1 MSSTSSVV
9 PIATN
14 LSSALGGGKGQ
25 TQQIQNQSASV
36 FFASLVSSIVIF
48 VEPPYQSSQDP
59 CPVDADGLSADLTS
73 SNSQPRTYLVPEKQ
87 RTEPPPKGIW
97 RWIIPVYRTSK
108 VEFVQKCG
116 LDAYFFLRYLWLLLK
131 IFVPSAAVILP
142 VLLPINYV
150 GGKGPNF
157 ATGIYSNATTW
168 NNVTGLNQFAFGN
181 VRPDETNRYW
191 AHLILAVGVIVWSCW
206 VFFDELKDY
215 IKLRQAYLTS
225 PQHRLRASATTVLVS
240 GIPKEW
246 CTAKALDGLYDVFPG
261 GIRNIWINR
270 KFDDLNAKIKLR
282 NKLALSL
289 ESGETNLVQNAKK
302 AQMKKA
308 KEEAKKAGKKQT
320 KEEEKQEKK
329 KIDEKASAVANL
341 DGVSAGDP
349 HQVRHNIREI
359 LSDRGRQ
366 HSRDETKN
374 QVHKRRLVPIPLV
387 GQGIDAVGHG
397 LGNIGKTVLGGFRT
411 VGKEVDERLNTTN
424 GFVPPEDGEFATQL
438 QTTGGYEPPED
449 KTVAIQHDSEDEEG
463 RSDHHIRDSASTVVQ
478 RRESDAR
485 SDKSY
490 NEDDDDDALWR
501 RYLKPKDRDTMRLPI
516 FGWTWMISL
525 PLIGKKVDTIYYCR
539 KEIARL
545 NVEIEEDQGNPEKFP
560 LMNSAFIQ
568 FNHQVAAHMACQ
580 SVTHHMPK
588 QMAPRMVEIS
598 PDDVIWDNMS
608 ITWWESYIRT
618 VVVLV
623 LIIGLVIGW
632 AIPVSFTGTLSQI
645 QYLSQTLS
653 WLSWLQRVPAVIL
666 AVIQGLLPQ
675 LLLALLLLVLPII
688 LRLLAKNQGV
698 PTGMAVEISV
708 QKFYFGF
715 LFVQVF
721 LIVSISTTITTV
733 VAQIA
738 ASPQSIPAILAE
750 NIPKAANYFF
760 SYLILQAL
768 SVSAGALLQVGEL
781 LSWFILG
788 PLLDGTARKK
798 WARQMNLPTTQW
810 GTFFPVFTNLAAIGF
825 IYAVISPLIL
835 IFNVI
840 TFGLFWIAY
849 RYNSLYVTKFRSD
862 TGGLLFPTAVNQLF
876 VGLYFMEASLI
887 GLFFLVTN
895 ADANGNAT
903 SNTPCKPQAI
913 IMIIVLCLTVV
924 YQILLSQN
932 FSPLYRYMPITLEDD
947 AVERDGEFARAQEMH
962 SMDEERGNNDHRPT
976 SSGANVEGLEDLT
989 PAERDFLVQRAFQHE
1004 ALRAKRPVVWIPR
1017 DDLGVADDEVYRTQR
1032 TSKHIWISDQYTA
1045 LDSKARVVYR
1055 RSPPDFSEVDL
1066 IDL

>member
-1 MSSTSSVV
+1 M
-9 PIATN
+9 
-14 LSSALGGGKGQ
+14 
-25 TQQIQNQSASV
+25 
-36 FFASLVSSIVIF
+36 
-48 VEPPYQSSQDP
+48 
-59 CPVDADGLSADLTS
+59 
-73 SNSQPRTYLVPEKQ
+73 PEKE
-87 RTEPPPKGIW
+87 RTEPPPRGIW
-97 RWIIPVYRTSK
+97 RWILPVYRTSK

-142 VLLPINYV
+142 ILLPINYV

-168 NNVTGLNQFAFGN
+168 NNVTGLNQFSFGN

-206 VFFDELKDY
+206 VFFDELRDY

-270 KFDDLNAKIKLR
+270 KFDDLNDKIKLR

-289 ESGETNLVQNAKK
+289 ESAETNLIQNAKK
-302 AQMKKA
+302 AQMKRA
-308 KEEAKKAGKKQT
+308 KEEAKKAGKKLT
-320 KEEEKQEKK
+320 KVEEKKEKK
-329 KIDEKASAVANL
+329 KIDEKAAAVANL

-349 HQVRHNIREI
+349 HQIRHNIREI
-359 LSDRGRQ
+359 LGDRGRQ
-366 HSRDETKN
+366 RSRDESRN

-387 GQGIDAVGHG
+387 GQGIEVVGQG
-397 LGNIGKTVLGGFRT
+397 LGNIGRTVLGGFRT

-449 KTVAIQHDSEDEEG
+449 KTVTVRHEPEDDDARSGHD
-463 RSDHHIRDSASTVVQ
+463 IRDSASTVVQ
-478 RRESDAR
+478 RRESDTR
-485 SDKSY
+485 SDISY
-490 NEDDDDDALWR
+490 NEDDDHDALWR
-501 RYLKPKDRDTMRLPI
+501 KYLKPKDRDTMRLPI

-580 SVTHHMPK
+580 SVTHHLPK

-598 PDDVIWDNMS
+598 PNDVIWDNMS

-623 LIIGLVIGW
+623 LIVGLVIGW

-653 WLSWLQRVPAVIL
+653 WLNWLQRVPAVIL

-708 QKFYFGF
+708 QKFYFAF

-781 LSWFILG
+781 FSWFILG

-810 GTFFPVFTNLAAIGF
+810 GTFFPVFTNLAAIGEHSYRANHRTEKLTRPPGF

-895 ADANGNAT
+895 ADAAGNAT
-903 SNTPCKPQAI
+903 SNAPCKPQAI
-913 IMIIVLCLTVV
+913 IMIVILALTVI
-924 YQILLSQN
+924 YQVLLSQN

-947 AVERDGEFARAQEMH
+947 AVERDGEFARAQELR
-962 SMDEERGNNDHRPT
+962 SMDEERGDSTITTNNNSNDIRPTT

-1032 TSKHIWISDQYTA
+1032 ASKHIWISDQYTA